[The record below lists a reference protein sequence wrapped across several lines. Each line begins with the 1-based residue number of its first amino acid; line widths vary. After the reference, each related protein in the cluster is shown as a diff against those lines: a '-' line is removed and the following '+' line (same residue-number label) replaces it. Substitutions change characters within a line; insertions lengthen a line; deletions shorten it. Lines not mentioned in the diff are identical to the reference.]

1 VCMGIAV
8 GGNVW
13 ANARMFGTS
22 GETGSQGATGC
33 TGSGSVMMGGKDN
46 MWEVR
51 VSFST
56 RKAIVLE
63 HGVNLRACG
72 MYHAERSN
80 YMLGKGLK
88 HICVE

>member
-8 GGNVW
+8 GGDVW

-22 GETGSQGATGC
+22 GETGSRGATGC
-33 TGSGSVMMGGKDN
+33 TGSGSVMMGGEGD

-56 RKAIVLE
+56 RKGDSA
-63 HGVNLRACG
+63 RAWSDPSCTWDV
-72 MYHAERSN
+72 S
-80 YMLGKGLK
+80 
-88 HICVE
+88 C